1 MKLEK
6 LTPASVQAVREWY
19 AENALACIAEV
30 GSGEVRVNDTARYI
44 ADCRA
49 RREAALAGEYDH
61 TFAFWQRAY
70 LIQTGECVPLLSK

>member
-6 LTPASVQAVREWY
+6 LTPASVQAAREWY
-19 AENALACIAEV
+19 AKNALACIAEAE
-30 GSGEVRVNDTARYI
+30 SGEVRVNDKSRYI
-44 ADCRA
+44 ADCLA
-49 RREAALAGEYDH
+49 RRDAALVGEYDC